1 MEIARGNASSIQF
14 FIQVAPSDIKSR
26 RLSNLPND
34 SIKSSIVLV
43 KSLLLLNWAT
53 YCELLIQPCFES
65 ACMQSLLL
73 KKRPTFT
80 SFQPSSRVRTIDLPG
95 YKAFPLALRGLR
107 YALHPHYPQRPF
119 RTNPSAGKF
128 G

>member
-1 MEIARGNASSIQF
+1 MEVAAGNASSIQF
-14 FIQVAPSDIKSR
+14 FIHVAPSDIKTKR
-26 RLSNLPND
+26 VPNLPND

-73 KKRPTFT
+73 KKT
-80 SFQPSSRVRTIDLPG
+80 SYFHFLP
-95 YKAFPLALRGLR
+95 ALFPCKNHRSIYLRIQHFVL
-107 YALHPHYPQRPF
+107 L
-119 RTNPSAGKF
+119 
-128 G
+128 